1 MLKVISDNHIGAIR
15 SGGTT
20 PATQWALRQHLLK
33 AFESLLPDSGDLLIN
48 GDLFDT
54 ASIPVSDVLKT
65 YELLADWLQNNPS
78 STLYSS
84 AGNHDLSKTSTTM
97 SSFQFLGKL
106 LSRSFPSRYVH
117 IEVPT
122 LTPYGYVIPHLANQD
137 LFDAALEATPEC
149 ELVFLHANYDNGFAQ
164 NSDQSLNV
172 TKEQASALPCKHVI
186 FGHEHH
192 GRRMGK
198 VLIPGNQQASS
209 VADWISPGDKYSIT
223 VSDGKVHFNCEA
235 SRSIEYTELNWRNL
249 EETEHLFIRVVGDA
263 TQEESH
269 EVVNALAA
277 FRRRSKALVI
287 TNAVQVLSAEGL
299 SENFEATLEA
309 AKGFDV
315 IKCLLETLDDEE
327 KVVVEGLL

>member
-1 MLKVISDNHIGAIR
+1 
-15 SGGTT
+15 
-20 PATQWALRQHLLK
+20 
-33 AFESLLPDSGDLLIN
+33 
-48 GDLFDT
+48 
-54 ASIPVSDVLKT
+54 
-65 YELLADWLQNNPS
+65 
-78 STLYSS
+78 
-84 AGNHDLSKTSTTM
+84 M

-106 LSRSFPSRYVH
+106 LRRSFPSRYVH

-172 TKEQASALPCKHVI
+172 TREQAAALPCKHVI

-192 GRRMGK
+192 GRRLGK

-235 SRSIEYTELNWRNL
+235 SRSAEYTELNWRDL
-249 EETEHLFIRVVGDA
+249 KETEHKFIRVVGNA
-263 TQEESH
+263 AQEEAH
-269 EVVNALAA
+269 EVVNAISA
-277 FRRRSKALVI
+277 FRRTAEAFVI
-287 TNAVQVLSAEGL
+287 TNAVQVATAEGL
-299 SENFEATLEA
+299 STDFESTLAA

-315 IKCLLETLDDEE
+315 IKCLLGTLDEEE
-327 KVVVEGLL
+327 KTVVESLL